1 MDKKTAF
8 IKETNILLDIEGTL
22 VNIKEPFETHAER
35 AIGYMY
41 DFLQPGGD
49 RQKFIN
55 RALNELLKKQEA
67 VTQTMEEWP
76 FEDFIRKAFGRK
88 LPFQDII
95 YHALEEEYIKAEIE
109 VSELYEDAIDF
120 LKRAQTSGRD
130 IYAVANNFSTLQ
142 AETMLKQLGV
152 AKFFSGIYV
161 SGDCGFRKPRP
172 GFLVSLCWEYNLK
185 IKDCVMVG
193 DMPECDVLAGK
204 NALMRTI
211 LVDRVGQYDDLKG
224 DLKPDG
230 IVKTLEGI
238 NFS

>member
-1 MDKKTAF
+1 MDKNSAL

-22 VNIKEPFETHAER
+22 VKIKEPFETHSER
-35 AIGYMY
+35 GIGYMY
-41 DFLQPGGD
+41 DFIQPGGN
-49 RQKFIN
+49 REKFIS
-55 RALNELLKKQEA
+55 RALDALLKNQRS
-67 VTQTMEEWP
+67 VTKTMKEWP
-76 FEDFIRKAFGRK
+76 FEDFVKKAFGRK
-88 LPFQDII
+88 LPFQDVI

-109 VSELYEDAIDF
+109 VSELYDDSLDF
-120 LKRAQTSGRD
+120 LKRAQDSGRD
-130 IYAVANNFSTLQ
+130 IYAVANNFSALQ
-142 AETMLKQLGV
+142 VNTMLKKLGV
-152 AKFFSGIYV
+152 AKFFSGTYV

-211 LVDRVGQYDDLKG
+211 LIDRLGQYDDLKG
-224 DLKPDG
+224 ELKPDG
-230 IVKTLEGI
+230 IVKSLDGI